1 MTAFTIT
8 IPDRDTLRLED
19 LARELETTVEEV
31 ASEVVRERVKREEE
45 FNAATERVTEK
56 NAELYRRLG

>member
-8 IPDRDTLRLED
+8 NPDRDALRLED
-19 LARELETTVEEV
+19 LARELGTTVEEV
-31 ASEVVRERVKREEE
+31 ASEAVRERLKREEE
-45 FNAATERVTEK
+45 FNAATERVTEE

>member
-45 FNAATERVTEK
+45 FNAATEGVTEK